1 MNHLIAIPKLAQR
14 LGVDARTAEEVAR
27 DAAALRPWDLRWA
40 WPRDGRN
47 ETLAGAGVSL
57 AKQAQGLE
65 MMADH
70 AQFDDG
76 GVSVGIMDMLTRMPR
91 LKSSGCA
98 GSCAIRSR
106 R

>member
-1 MNHLIAIPKLAQR
+1 
-14 LGVDARTAEEVAR
+14 
-27 DAAALRPWDLRWA
+27 
-40 WPRDGRN
+40 
-47 ETLAGAGVSL
+47 
-57 AKQAQGLE
+57 